1 MFLCIAEVAESNRGD
16 ALEAFQGFGN
26 LEMTWFSSIVGLDF
40 YVPPLTV
47 GSCTPLLKGH
57 IGTTTVY
64 KCTSQQ
70 HSKLFLFLAFIAVL
84 HASDLSSRSRSRH
97 SIL

>member
-1 MFLCIAEVAESNRGD
+1 MFLCIAEVAESNRDVYQVLSD

-47 GSCTPLLKGH
+47 GSCTPLLKVMLEH
-57 IGTTTVY
+57 EKSFVVIY
-64 KCTSQQ
+64 E
-70 HSKLFLFLAFIAVL
+70 
-84 HASDLSSRSRSRH
+84 
-97 SIL
+97 